1 MTQTTQHDGPLDFDG
16 RSRVHL
22 GLTHGGG
29 YGRPKFGFVNQCR
42 APCGRAALM
51 RTIEDDGSL
60 HSDQSSGVQLG
71 LTQGG
76 RVVQNVGLL
85 FSAGLPMDVLR

>member
-1 MTQTTQHDGPLDFDG
+1 
-16 RSRVHL
+16 
-22 GLTHGGG
+22 
-29 YGRPKFGFVNQCR
+29 
-42 APCGRAALM
+42 M